1 MTSILFECHHLYYLP
16 NFLPIIEEFQQRGG
30 YSLSASIPHIIN
42 DLERRHLCEAVETV
56 GIEFIDGDNEATRQA
71 ELRSRKFDVV
81 IVGIPG
87 MLEKVVSD
95 NTLAVMVYHGIG
107 LKESYYRDNSPRINI
122 RTVES
127 QERYDEL
134 TRRGETNLVLTGYTK
149 IDPLASMNSQTNNQF
164 LETLDLSPERPTL
177 LYAPTF
183 YPSSVEQVLPK
194 LPGLA
199 QRMNVIIKLHGFSWS
214 QRRYKHHSEQAKQI
228 AGQGIYLATRED
240 YNIVPYY
247 LVSDILLSD
256 ISSTLFEY
264 LALDRPIIQTTFY
277 KPRLKHRILKSRLR
291 KRLDLARTEKINF
304 TQRLDHPEEL
314 EALVSKTVKNP
325 DSMSR
330 MRQEAADHYLYRTDG
345 KASVRL
351 VDAIEEQWDKDRR

>member
-16 NFLPIIEEFQQRGG
+16 NFLPIIEEIQRRGG
-30 YSLSASIPHIIN
+30 YALSTSIPHTIN
-42 DLERRHLCEAVETV
+42 DPERRHFREVVETL
-56 GIEFIDGDNEATRQA
+56 GIEFIDGNNEATRQT

-95 NTLAVMVYHGIG
+95 NTVAVMVYHGIG
-107 LKESYYRDNSPRINI
+107 LKESYYGDNSPRINI
-122 RTVES
+122 RAVEC

-134 TRRGETNLVLTGYTK
+134 IARGESNLALTGYTK
-149 IDPLASMNSQTNNQF
+149 IDPLASTDSKKMTEF
-164 LETLDLSPERPTL
+164 LESLNLSPEHPTL

-199 QRMNVIIKLHGFSWS
+199 QEVNVIIKLHGFSWS
-214 QRRYKHHSEQAKQI
+214 QRRYRYQSEQAKQI
-228 AGQGIYLATRED
+228 TGQGIYLVTRED
-240 YNIVPYY
+240 YNIAPYY
-247 LVSDILLSD
+247 SVSDVLLSD

-264 LALDRPIIQTTFY
+264 LALNRPIIQTTFY

-291 KRLDLARTEKINF
+291 KRLDLVRSSEIDF
-304 TQRLDHPEEL
+304 TYRLDHPQEL
-314 EALVSKTVKNP
+314 AAMVSETLKNP
-325 DSMSR
+325 NSMSVVR
-330 MRQEAADHYLYRTDG
+330 LKAAERYLYRTDG
-345 KASVRL
+345 KASARL
-351 VDAIEEQWDKDRR
+351 VDAIIEKLDVGER

>member
-16 NFLPIIEEFQQRGG
+16 NFLPIIKEFQQRDG

-42 DLERRHLCEAVETV
+42 DLERRQLCDAVATV
-56 GIEFIDGDNEATRQA
+56 GIEFIDGANEAMRQA
-71 ELRSRKFDVV
+71 ELRDRKFDVI

-87 MLEKVVSD
+87 MLEKVLSD
-95 NTLAVMVYHGIG
+95 NTVAVMVYHGIG

-134 TRRGETNLVLTGYTK
+134 TRRGEKNLVLTGYTK
-149 IDPLASMNSQTNNQF
+149 IDPLASMDSKKNSQF
-164 LETLDLSPERPTL
+164 LETLNLSPGRPTV

-199 QRMNVIIKLHGFSWS
+199 QEVNVIIKLHGFSWS
-214 QRRYKHHSEQAKQI
+214 QRRYRYHSEQAKQI
-228 AGQGIYLATRED
+228 LCEGIYLVSRED
-240 YNIVPYY
+240 YNIIPYY
-247 LVSDILLSD
+247 FVSDMLLSD

-277 KPRLKHRILKSRLR
+277 KPRLKHRILKSRLK
-291 KRLDLARTEKINF
+291 KRLDLARAKNINF
-304 TQRLDHPEEL
+304 TQRLDRPEEL

-325 DSMSR
+325 DSMSGAR
-330 MRQEAADHYLYRTDG
+330 KKAAKRYLHRIDG
-345 KASVRL
+345 KASARL
-351 VDAIEEQWDKDRR
+351 VDAIEEYLDEGKR

>member
-16 NFLPIIEEFQQRGG
+16 NFLPIIEEFQQRDG

-42 DLERRHLCEAVETV
+42 DLERRHLCKAVETV
-56 GIEFIDGDNEATRQA
+56 GIEFIDGDNETTRQA
-71 ELRSRKFDVV
+71 ELRRRKFDVI

-95 NTLAVMVYHGIG
+95 NTVAVMVYHGIG
-107 LKESYYRDNSPRINI
+107 LKESYYRDTSPRINI

-134 TRRGETNLVLTGYTK
+134 IRKGETNLALTGYTK
-149 IDPLASMNSQTNNQF
+149 IDPLASTDSQKNNQF
-164 LETLDLSPERPTL
+164 LETLNFSPDRSTL

-199 QRMNVIIKLHGFSWS
+199 QELNVIIKLHGFSWS
-214 QRRYKHHSEQAKQI
+214 QRRYRYHSEQAKQI
-228 AGQGIYLATRED
+228 SGEGIYLVTRED
-240 YNIVPYY
+240 YDIVPYY
-247 LVSDILLSD
+247 LVSDMLLSD

-277 KPRLKHRILKSRLR
+277 KPRLKHRILKSRLQ
-291 KRLDLARTEKINF
+291 KRLDLARTERINF

-314 EALVSKTVKNP
+314 EAIVSETVKNP
-325 DSMSR
+325 DSMSGA
-330 MRQEAADHYLYRTDG
+330 RQKAAERYLYRTDG
-345 KASVRL
+345 KASARL
-351 VDAIEEQWDKDRR
+351 VDAIEKYMSKGER